1 MEAGPTHGRPI
12 MEAMGERTSASTP
25 TMPKVV
31 SRNFLLGDICVIVDD
46 APPKKSWVMGKVID
60 YSGRLW
66 IYSTGL
72 HKNQVQ

>member
-46 APPKKSWVMGKVID
+46 APPKKILGYGQSH
-60 YSGRLW
+60 RLLW
-66 IYSTGL
+66 QTVDLFNGFA
-72 HKNQVQ
+72 